1 MDNWYVVYEDGEMKV
16 YRREIEDV
24 DGIVLDPLRATHT
37 VKGIT
42 ARELANTFFHPDT
55 RMEWENTLEAVEQLE
70 SLDDVTTVY
79 RHLHKRVWPS
89 QQRETIFCSNI
100 CVLTDVPKIENS
112 IGGTYFVMNFSVD
125 HPKAKIDPK
134 LVRVKVN
141 ISLACQTY
149 IDFAVTHQSIDEIKR
164 ADINCKLIYTAE
176 VHPGGWAPAKVVR
189 NIGKREIT
197 KFLKRIGTFSAE
209 YVSNKPIDL

>member
-1 MDNWYVVYEDGEMKV
+1 M
-16 YRREIEDV
+16 
-24 DGIVLDPLRATHT
+24 LDPLRATHT

-42 ARELANTFFHPDT
+42 ARELANIFFHPDT

-89 QQRETIFCSNI
+89 HQRETIFCSNI

-125 HPKAKIDPK
+125 HPKANIDPK

-149 IDFAVTHQSIDEIKR
+149 TGEFHRGIKCEISQK
-164 ADINCKLIYTAE
+164 ILTLFMKGL
-176 VHPGGWAPAKVVR
+176 
-189 NIGKREIT
+189 
-197 KFLKRIGTFSAE
+197 
-209 YVSNKPIDL
+209 SNGR